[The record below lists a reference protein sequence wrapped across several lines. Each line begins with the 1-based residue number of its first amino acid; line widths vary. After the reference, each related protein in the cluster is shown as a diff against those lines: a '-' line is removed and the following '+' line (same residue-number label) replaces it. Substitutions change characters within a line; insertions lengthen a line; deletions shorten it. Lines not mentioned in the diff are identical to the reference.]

1 METKGKAFS
10 LENQTVDTK
19 RLQVGRNS
27 LIRSKARARSSSRV
41 QSLGWRRRGDRGR
54 REAACRHGSY
64 RSLLASCYSSPEMC
78 FVFSNRYKLQT
89 WQQLWLWLAEAGQTL
104 GLPNTEEQIQEV
116 KSNLESPDFKM
127 AAEEEKPLPRTV
139 MAHGHTFA
147 TAAPKPLASS
157 VLAPPPAMWETIQT

>member
-78 FVFSNRYKLQT
+78 FVCSNRYKLQT

-116 KSNLESPDFKM
+116 KSNLESPDFKT